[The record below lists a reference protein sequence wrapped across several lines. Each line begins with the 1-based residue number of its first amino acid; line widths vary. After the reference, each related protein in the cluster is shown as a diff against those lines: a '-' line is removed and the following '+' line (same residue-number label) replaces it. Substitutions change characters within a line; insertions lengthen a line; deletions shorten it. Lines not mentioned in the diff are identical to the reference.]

1 MLTITEPKKD
11 KSMKKLSSKT
21 LLKNNWI
28 FYLITILAV
37 LTMRHF
43 SRITDSD
50 ALLWI
55 LAPTTRWA
63 GILGGIPF
71 EYLPHM
77 GYVNHFYRF
86 LIAPSCSGIR
96 FMMITFLMLIFS
108 FIHKFSSSRAKAFWF
123 GISAVFSYL
132 STIFVN
138 GIRITLAIY
147 LPIPLEKAGLLTGL
161 LNSDRLHTLI
171 GTVVYFSALCVFYPL
186 ASCLCQ
192 YLSSLLSDKCAD
204 SFSSASE
211 PESKLLIPAFW
222 YLLAVLVIPF
232 AGRMIRND
240 WDGFIPYA
248 LLISGAC
255 IIILAV
261 SLLIRRLLPPHA

>member
-1 MLTITEPKKD
+1 
-11 KSMKKLSSKT
+11 MKKLSITTAVK
-21 LLKNNWI
+21 KNWM
-28 FYLITILAV
+28 FYLLTILFAMA
-37 LTMRHF
+37 MRYF
-43 SRITDSD
+43 SRLTDTD

-55 LAPTTRWA
+55 LSPTTRWA
-63 GILGGIPF
+63 GILGGISF

-77 GYVNHFYRF
+77 GYVNHLYRF

-108 FIHKFSSSRAKAFWF
+108 FIHRFSLSRAKVFWF

-132 STIFVN
+132 YTIFVN
-138 GIRITLAIY
+138 GIRIAAAIY

-161 LNSDRLHTLI
+161 LNPDRLHTLI
-171 GTVVYFSALCVFYPL
+171 GTVVYFSSLCVFYPL

-192 YLSSLLSDKCAD
+192 YLFALLSDKCAD

-211 PESKLLIPAFW
+211 PESRLLIPAFW

-232 AGRMIRND
+232 AGRVIRND
-240 WDGFIPYA
+240 WEGFVPYM
-248 LLISGAC
+248 LLISGSC

-261 SLLIRRLLPPHA
+261 SLLIRRLFPPHA

>member
-11 KSMKKLSSKT
+11 ASMKKLSFKT
-21 LLKNNWI
+21 LLKDNWI
-28 FYLITILAV
+28 FYLLTTLAA
-37 LTMRHF
+37 LAMRHF

-71 EYLPHM
+71 EYLPHL

-108 FIHKFSSSRAKAFWF
+108 FIHRFSSNRAKAFWF
-123 GISAVFSYL
+123 GSSAVFTYL

-138 GIRITLAIY
+138 GIRIITAIY

-161 LNSDRLHTLI
+161 LNPDKLHTLI
-171 GTVVYFSALCVFYPL
+171 GTVVYFSSLCVFYPL

-192 YLSSLLSDKCAD
+192 YLSTLLSDKCAD

-211 PESKLLIPAFW
+211 PESRLLIPAFW

-232 AGRMIRND
+232 AGRVLRND
-240 WDGFIPYA
+240 WEGFVPYA

-255 IIILAV
+255 IIILTV
-261 SLLIRRLLPPHA
+261 SLLIRRLFPPHA

>member
-1 MLTITEPKKD
+1 
-11 KSMKKLSSKT
+11 MKKLSLKT

-28 FYLITILAV
+28 FYLLTILAA
-37 LTMRHF
+37 LAMRHF
-43 SRITDSD
+43 SRVTDSD
-50 ALLWI
+50 TLLWI

-96 FMMITFLMLIFS
+96 FMMVSFLMLIFS
-108 FIHKFSSSRAKAFWF
+108 FIHRFSLSRAKAFWF
-123 GISAVFSYL
+123 GCSAVFSYL
-132 STIFVN
+132 FTIFVN
-138 GIRITLAIY
+138 GIRITIAIY

-161 LNSDRLHTLI
+161 LNPDRLHTLI
-171 GTVVYFSALCVFYPL
+171 GTVVYFSSLCVFYPL
-186 ASCLCQ
+186 ASCLCR
-192 YLSSLLSDKCAD
+192 YLFVLLSDKYAD

-232 AGRMIRND
+232 AGRVLRND
-240 WDGFIPYA
+240 WEGFGSYA
-248 LLISGAC
+248 LLISVAC

-261 SLLIRRLLPPHA
+261 SRLIRRLFPPHA

>member
-1 MLTITEPKKD
+1 
-11 KSMKKLSSKT
+11 MKKLSFKT
-21 LLKNNWI
+21 LLKDNWI
-28 FYLITILAV
+28 FYLLTILAA
-37 LTMRHF
+37 LAMRYF

-63 GILGGIPF
+63 GILGGIHF

-108 FIHKFSSSRAKAFWF
+108 FIHKFSSNRAKTFWF

-132 STIFVN
+132 FTIFVN
-138 GIRITLAIY
+138 GIRITTAIY

-161 LNSDRLHTLI
+161 LNPDRLHTLI
-171 GTVVYFSALCVFYPL
+171 GTVVYFSSLCVFYPL

-192 YLSSLLSDKCAD
+192 YLFALLSDKCAD

-211 PESKLLIPAFW
+211 TESRLLIPAFW

-232 AGRMIRND
+232 AGRILRND
-240 WDGFIPYA
+240 WEGFGPYV
-248 LLISGAC
+248 LLVSGAC

-261 SLLIRRLLPPHA
+261 SLLIRRLFPPHA